1 MEAEEMTDLQ
11 NSILALI
18 QSLLERSGKGDLPV
32 AIDTAIHG
40 DGLGLD
46 SLETAELSAMLED
59 EFGTDPFGEGLM
71 PETVADIVAFY
82 TSADESGASV
92 PA

>member
-1 MEAEEMTDLQ
+1 MTDLQ
-11 NSILALI
+11 GSIVALI
-18 QSLLERSGKGDLPV
+18 QSLLERSDKGDVSV
-32 AIDTAIHG
+32 AMDTAIHG

-59 EFGTDPFGEGLM
+59 EFGTDPFGAGLM
-71 PETVADIVAFY
+71 PETVAEIVAFY
-82 TSADESGASV
+82 AADEAGESV

>member
-1 MEAEEMTDLQ
+1 MTDLQ
-11 NSILALI
+11 GSILALI
-18 QSLLERSGKGDLPV
+18 QSLLERSDKTDVTV
-32 AIDTAIHG
+32 ALDTPIHG

-71 PETVADIVAFY
+71 PETVAEIVAFY
-82 TSADESGASV
+82 SSAGESGASV

>member
-1 MEAEEMTDLQ
+1 MNDVQ
-11 NSILALI
+11 GSILGII
-18 QSLLERSGKGDLPV
+18 QSLLDRSDKGDVTV
-32 AIDTAIHG
+32 ALDTAIHG

-59 EFGTDPFGEGLM
+59 EFGTDPFGAGLM
-71 PETVADIVAFY
+71 PETVSEIVAFY
-82 TSADESGASV
+82 TEGEASV

>member
-1 MEAEEMTDLQ
+1 MNDLQ
-11 NSILALI
+11 GSILALI
-18 QSLLERSGKGDLPV
+18 QSLLERSDKGDLTV
-32 AIDTAIHG
+32 ALDTPIHG
-40 DGLGLD
+40 EGLGLD

-82 TSADESGASV
+82 GSTDESGASV

>member
-1 MEAEEMTDLQ
+1 MTDLQ
-11 NSILALI
+11 VSIVALI
-18 QSLLERSGKGDLPV
+18 QSLLERSGKEGLTV
-32 AIDTAIHG
+32 AMDTPIHG
-40 DGLGLD
+40 EGLGLD

-82 TSADESGASV
+82 PSADESGASV